1 MSKGQTERKL
11 SAHLRAAAVALL
23 VSIAA
28 GLLAA
33 SPVFDGLRGL
43 SLDAL
48 TGLRWRIFGNAYPP
62 ETSPAVVVAI
72 DEETFR
78 TPPFAGTPTVTWTRE
93 LGRVLTALIDGG
105 ATVVG
110 FDVVFPTSIEQS
122 EVPFGDDADGTSTLG
137 ARLRGFDRDFL
148 RALSL
153 AARANKLL
161 LGAVQHQDK
170 PLLPAPGQRAAVGQG
185 RNIRP
190 LNAYNDR

>member
-23 VSIAA
+23 VSLAA

-62 ETSPAVVVAI
+62 ETSPAVVVAF

-78 TPPFAGTPTVTWTRE
+78 TPPFEGTPTVTWTRE
-93 LGRVLTALIDGG
+93 IGRVLTALIDGG

-110 FDVVFPTSIEQS
+110 FDIVFPTSIEHS
-122 EVPFGDDADGTSTLG
+122 GMPFGDDTLG

-148 RALSL
+148 RAL
-153 AARANKLL
+153 A
-161 LGAVQHQDK
+161 LGARTGKVVLGEVQHQDK
-170 PLLPAPGQRAAVGQG
+170 PLLPSPGQRAAVGFG
-185 RNIRP
+185 
-190 LNAYNDR
+190 